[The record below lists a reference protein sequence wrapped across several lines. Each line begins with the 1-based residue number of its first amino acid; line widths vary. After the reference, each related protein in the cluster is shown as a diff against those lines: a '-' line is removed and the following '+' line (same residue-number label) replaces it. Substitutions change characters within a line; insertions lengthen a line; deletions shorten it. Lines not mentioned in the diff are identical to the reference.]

1 MSGESSTWEAK
12 KWHGERSE
20 WITPNEGTSR
30 IQVVFADTTCCSR
43 SFDTM
48 LSASPFLGYWVVK
61 RLQTVSRGCEG
72 FKNKHRLGVVFR
84 RILFYQTIAQVSG
97 WEFFDCLSSTNFLQT
112 TKNKCSFFW
121 CKHNSTQQERFFN
134 FLFLF
139 VGIVLLCITSSMES
153 VSSFMVLFFLYWCG
167 NLHCK
172 SPLSNSFLGSFWFLS
187 WCLIHFILCIFLFL
201 LHFLS
206 LFSFYNLII
215 LFLSFSLIH
224 A

>member
-1 MSGESSTWEAK
+1 MSLKKIEQGVARGFETRSIIFVCCFSMWMRKDGTQMSGESSTWEAK

-121 CKHNSTQQERFFN
+121 CKHNSTQEERFFN
-134 FLFLF
+134 F
-139 VGIVLLCITSSMES
+139 
-153 VSSFMVLFFLYWCG
+153 
-167 NLHCK
+167 
-172 SPLSNSFLGSFWFLS
+172 
-187 WCLIHFILCIFLFL
+187 
-201 LHFLS
+201 
-206 LFSFYNLII
+206 
-215 LFLSFSLIH
+215 
-224 A
+224 